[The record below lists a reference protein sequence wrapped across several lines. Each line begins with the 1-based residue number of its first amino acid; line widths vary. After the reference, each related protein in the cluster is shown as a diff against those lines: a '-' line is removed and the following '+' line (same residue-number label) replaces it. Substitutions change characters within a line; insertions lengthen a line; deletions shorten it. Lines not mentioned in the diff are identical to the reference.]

1 MNYLAHLDIAHYC
14 QSDKLGNLLG
24 DFVKGHPDSLQ
35 LPSQVKQGVLLH
47 RFVDRYTD
55 QHPQVIALKALFPA
69 PLRRYAPIA
78 FDVYWD
84 HCLAKSWHQRYPHSL
99 EAFSQQAQQEIE
111 QSWYADIPSA
121 YEQLHA
127 KMWTQDWLLHY
138 RDPDSV
144 KRALLSIVR
153 RRPRLAPLT
162 ETSEILSAHQ
172 PHLDQV
178 FNDFYPQVLAASSQY
193 FTRSIKQ

>member
-24 DFVKGHPDSLQ
+24 DFVKGHPDSLR
-35 LPSQVKQGVLLH
+35 LPTVVKQGVLLH

-55 QHPQVIALKALFPA
+55 QHSQVLALKTLFPSS
-69 PLRRYAPIA
+69 LRRYAPIA
-78 FDVYWD
+78 LDVYWD
-84 HCLAKSWHQRYPHSL
+84 HCLAQSWSQRYPYSL
-99 EAFSQQAQQEIE
+99 EAFSQQAKQEIE
-111 QSWYADIPSA
+111 HSWYADVPSSFS
-121 YEQLHA
+121 QVHH
-127 KMWTQDWLLHY
+127 KMWSQQWLLQY

-144 KRALLSIVR
+144 DRALLSIVR
-153 RRPRLAPLT
+153 RRPRLAPLA

-172 PHLDQV
+172 QHLEHV

-193 FTRSIKQ
+193 FTQSIKQ